1 MEESFKA
8 KVQGHVVEWKDGQ
21 FYCNNRKYQN
31 ELREGCNKFGEM
43 PYIELGL
50 DGSTIYA
57 GKGINPERTA
67 ITALAFLQTYSGGDV
82 SPMFGDIPSWEK
94 LGYSVPEKSAT

>member
-1 MEESFKA
+1 MGESFKV

-31 ELREGCNKFGEM
+31 KLRESCDKLEEM

-57 GKGINPERTA
+57 GEGIRPEKSA
-67 ITALAFLQTYSGGDV
+67 VTALAFLQTYSGEDTEAVSGDV
-82 SPMFGDIPSWEK
+82 PSWEK
-94 LGYSVPEKSAT
+94 IGYSVPEKSVT